1 MMCVNK
7 SSSTALCQ
15 FVMLF
20 LAAFSP
26 IPSDCYKIMSP
37 QRLSDIQGPFNW
49 PSHPIALYSGQE
61 DTTLFIPEGFHS
73 QDEPLDTSNPIAEE
87 EEEEQEEQQEES
99 LEREADADLHK
110 EAKRVM
116 SFNTGNF
123 DPAESKRL
131 MSFNTGSKRLMSFNT
146 KSKDSWSPTASGN
159 SPVKRMLNFR
169 TRSWG
174 PQLSELR
181 STIEQQDHHQD
192 RKRLMSFNTK

>member
-49 PSHPIALYSGQE
+49 PSHPIALYPGQE
-61 DTTLFIPEGFHS
+61 DTTLFIPEGFHN
-73 QDEPLDTSNPIAEE
+73 QGEPLHTSNQIAEE
-87 EEEEQEEQQEES
+87 EEEEPEEQEEES

-110 EAKRVM
+110 EAKRVL
-116 SFNTGNF
+116 SFNTG
-123 DPAESKRL
+123 SKRL
-131 MSFNTGSKRLMSFNT
+131 MSFNTRNFEPAESKRLMSFNT
-146 KSKDSWSPTASGN
+146 KSKDSWSPPASGK

-169 TRSWG
+169 
-174 PQLSELR
+174 
-181 STIEQQDHHQD
+181 
-192 RKRLMSFNTK
+192 N